1 MNNNNINININNNIN
16 NIGFIILRHINSIK
30 TNFYWI
36 LCYKSIR
43 KIYGN
48 NYKIIIIDD
57 NSNKEFINYKNNN
70 GLELINCEIIESEF
84 PKSGEILPYYYLYK
98 NHFFEKAVII
108 HDSTFIQQYIDF
120 SQIEDCRFI
129 WHFEHNWDNEIR
141 EIDLLK
147 FLNLSSSSL
156 ETLYKDK
163 NKWKGCFGAQ
173 SVISYNFIKNLEEKY
188 NIFKLLDFIDSR
200 EKRMH
205 FERIFGFLCCI
216 EKNNYNR
223 YNYNNSISIF
233 GSIHNYIQWGY
244 TFEKYLYD
252 INHKN
257 INKYK
262 IIKVWSGR

>member
-1 MNNNNINININNNIN
+1 MNNINNINSI

-30 TNFYWI
+30 TNLYWI

-43 KIYGN
+43 KIYGD
-48 NYKIIIIDD
+48 NYKIVIIDD
-57 NSNKEFINYKNNN
+57 NSEKEFINKNNN
-70 GLELINCEIIESEF
+70 NSELINCEIIESEF
-84 PKSGEILPYYYLYK
+84 PKRGEILPYYYFYK
-98 NHFFEKAVII
+98 NKFFEKAIII

-120 SQIEDCRFI
+120 NLYEDVRFI

-141 EIDLLK
+141 EIELLK
-147 FLNLSSSSL
+147 FLDLSSSSL

-163 NKWKGCFGAQ
+163 NKWKGCFGCQ
-173 SVISYNFIKNLEEKY
+173 SIISYGFLQNIAEKY

-216 EKNNYNR
+216 EKDKYNN
-223 YNYNNSISIF
+223 YNYNNSTSIF
-233 GSIHNYIQWGY
+233 GSIHEYIKWGY

-252 INHKN
+252 VNHKN